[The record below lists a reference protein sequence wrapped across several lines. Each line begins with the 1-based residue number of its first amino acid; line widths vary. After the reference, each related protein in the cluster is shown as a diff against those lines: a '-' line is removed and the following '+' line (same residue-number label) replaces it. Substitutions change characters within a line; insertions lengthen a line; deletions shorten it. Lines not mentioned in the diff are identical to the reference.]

1 MQHYQK
7 MSNQSTKKSTWI
19 EFVLFK
25 CTKEMGINDFGCSM
39 WIAHFISILK
49 RTCEKRFMEYVRLQ
63 LNLYPQA
70 GQHAFNWTISPPFE
84 DTHFMDDPFSL
95 PCSSFELFVLFYFF
109 NIIKFKTSDKNMELF
124 SDFFKFQ

>member
-1 MQHYQK
+1 
-7 MSNQSTKKSTWI
+7 
-19 EFVLFK
+19 
-25 CTKEMGINDFGCSM
+25 MGINDFGYSI